1 MNLFEND
8 KNQRRT
14 PVLSGLVSDLFG
26 EIQPMSTRSPP
37 RSASSLALRALRS
50 QRFDSASHPRRTRAA
65 SSMTS
70 GPRICSQ
77 RSAQKPVLDY
87 RTLGLSGILWE
98 LHLDVPHQMSRIIR
112 PPVANYTICAGSL
125 YRCEQLP
132 RRGEENRTADP
143 AGKDLSG
150 LLRPDRSRMRTVPW
164 PFATGIMSAARRD

>member
-77 RSAQKPVLDY
+77 RSAQKAVLDY

-98 LHLDVPHQMSRIIR
+98 PHLDVPHHS

-150 LLRPDRSRMRTVPW
+150 LLRPDGSRMRTVPW
-164 PFATGIMSAARRD
+164 TFATGIMSAARRD